1 MNLWLSQII
10 CNFAFTI
17 LYLLKRVIFCI
28 PLHVRLNDSY
38 SPMLVMESDSTWV
51 CQTKNP
57 NLVKGLWKRIRSWFV
72 EAPWLVLDNPIS
84 FLFFIYILY
93 LIVKFIKF
101 ISLFCILYKW
111 KRSNH
116 TYSVWRKNKYSMYG
130 FISHNIIQFFTYIY
144 VTHMQWIV
152 LFLLWISTSMKV
164 FGVVHMP

>member
-17 LYLLKRVIFCI
+17 RYLLKRVIFCI

-93 LIVKFIKF
+93 LIVKFIK
-101 ISLFCILYKW
+101 L
-111 KRSNH
+111 
-116 TYSVWRKNKYSMYG
+116 YSVWRKNKYSVYG

-144 VTHMQWIV
+144 VTHTQWIV
-152 LFLLWISTSMKV
+152 LFLLWISTSVKV